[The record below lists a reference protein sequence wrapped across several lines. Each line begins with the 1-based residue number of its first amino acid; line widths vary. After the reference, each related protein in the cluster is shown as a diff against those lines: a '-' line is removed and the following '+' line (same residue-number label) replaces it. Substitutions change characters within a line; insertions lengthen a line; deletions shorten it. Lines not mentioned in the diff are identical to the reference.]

1 MSIGNN
7 GPRTKTLGVIIHCTR
22 SGVDRDVE
30 LEAYKTLEYA
40 QGGGD
45 NYNRIITPTR
55 TISVVDKPL
64 GAWHARKP
72 VNDTHLAY
80 GIAQTRVDRPID
92 LRVYKRLAK
101 EIVDDARTY
110 GFPPLRVLSQKVP
123 GIAGHEDIENG
134 KQDKKTDPGPLF
146 LWDQLMKEIVALT
159 VKPFNIATERDIL
172 WGIKDNLASHGHV
185 RLAQAVEAAVTL
197 SKGEK

>member
-7 GPRTKTLGVIIHCTR
+7 GPRAKTLGVLVHCTR
-22 SGVDRDVE
+22 SGINRDVE
-30 LEAYKTLEYA
+30 LEADKTLEYA

-55 TISVVDKPL
+55 SIKVVDKPL

-72 VNDTHLAY
+72 VNDTHIAY
-80 GIAQTRVDRPID
+80 GIAQTHGDRPID
-92 LRVYKRLAK
+92 LRVYKLLAR
-101 EIVDDARTY
+101 EIVEDARTY
-110 GFPPLRVLSQKVP
+110 GLPLVRVFSQKIP

-134 KQDKKTDPGPLF
+134 KQDGKTDPGVMF
-146 LWDQLMKEIVALT
+146 SWDQLMKEIKALT
-159 VKPFNIATERDIL
+159 VKPFNINTERDTL
-172 WGIKDNLASHGHV
+172 WGIKDNLASHGHI